1 MITAAPSDQAPTPP
15 HPGAAT
21 DASARPPRFAFH
33 RLRTRLTVLYAGLFV
48 AILVLVLSAVY
59 AAVARNAERIVRAD
73 LAVSG
78 MVFDRIWSLRSHEL
92 GSGAQVL
99 ARDFGFRA
107 AIATHDAATIQSA
120 LENLRSRLDIDQ
132 AFVVGLDG
140 QVLAQADPSGA
151 RPDARVLAAIAGQDE
166 ASGVFVMNGT
176 PYEAVSKPILTPAL
190 NGWVVF
196 AVRLDRQEM
205 AALEQ
210 LSAIPLHP
218 AVLVRGARG
227 RWIADNTGTSP
238 EERAAV
244 GRFLAAPK
252 AAGHQLVTRIGPTV
266 AVIKP
271 LASMAGDRV
280 ILLLRY
286 PMAQAL
292 APYNWLLGAMLVLGL
307 LGLGVIAVGS
317 WFLARNVTRPLLA
330 LRAAAERLERGEAVQ
345 IEAAGTDEIAS
356 LERSFNSMA
365 HGIHERERALESA
378 REKAEAAN
386 RAKSEFLSNMSH
398 EIRTPLNGI
407 LGMAQVMARDAAD
420 EAGRQRLSVIRE
432 SGETLLGILNSI
444 LDLSKIEA
452 GHVELELDDFDIE
465 SLVAEVC
472 DPHARQ
478 AAVAGLGFEIALDAA
493 ARGTWRGDRL
503 RLARVLDALVSNAVK
518 FTEQGAVTVAVESR
532 GQGMKIRVLDTGLG
546 IPAEWIDQVFE
557 TFAQVDGSATRRT
570 GGAGLGLSVCRDL
583 TALMGGQISVA
594 SRPGLGST
602 FVVDLPLE
610 RRPDAAPQVAAD
622 EPTPDEAVRPI
633 RILAAEDNR
642 TNQLILTALLEPA
655 GVDLT
660 VAENGREAVEAF
672 ASARFDLV
680 LMDIQMPEMTGVE
693 ATLAIRQAEAVQGR
707 APTPILAV
715 TANVMAH
722 QVSEYLAAGMNAVIA
737 KPIAADK
744 LFAAMEQALDAA
756 EQAAA
761 ARAA

>member
-15 HPGAAT
+15 QPGAAT
-21 DASARPPRFAFH
+21 AAPPRPPRFAFH

-48 AILVLVLSAVY
+48 AILVLILSAVY

-92 GSGAQVL
+92 GTGAQVL
-99 ARDFGFRA
+99 ARAFGFRA

-132 AFVVGLDG
+132 AFVVDLDG
-140 QVLAQADPSGA
+140 RVLAQADPKGA
-151 RPDARVLAAIAGQDE
+151 RPDAGVLAAIAGQDE

-190 NGWVVF
+190 SGWVVF
-196 AVRLDRQEM
+196 AVRLDRREM

-218 AVLVRGARG
+218 AVLVRGVQG
-227 RWIADNTGTSP
+227 RWIADNTGTSG

-244 GRFLAAPK
+244 SRFLATPQAV
-252 AAGHQLVTRIGPTV
+252 GHQLVTRIGPAV

-271 LASMAGDRV
+271 LASMTGDRV

-330 LRAAAERLERGEAVQ
+330 LRAAAERLERGEAVR

-365 HGIHERERALESA
+365 HGIHERERALEGA

-407 LGMAQVMARDAAD
+407 LGMAQVMGRDATD
-420 EAGRQRLSVIRE
+420 QAGRQRLEVIRQ

-452 GHVELELDDFDIE
+452 GHAELELDDFDLAA
-465 SLVAEVC
+465 LVAEVC

-478 AAVAGLGFEIALDAA
+478 AAEAGLRLEIAIDPA
-493 ARGTWRGDRL
+493 ARGSWRGDRR
-503 RLARVLDALVSNAVK
+503 RLGRVLDALVSNAVK
-518 FTEQGAVTVAVESR
+518 FTEHGGVTVAAEACGEGVR
-532 GQGMKIRVLDTGLG
+532 LRVVDTGVG
-546 IPAEWIDQVFE
+546 IPEQWIGQVFE
-557 TFAQVDGSATRRT
+557 TFAQVDSSATRRT

-583 TALMGGQISVA
+583 TLLMGGLISVT
-594 SRPGLGST
+594 SRPGEGSA
-602 FVVDLPLE
+602 FVVALPLE
-610 RRPDAAPQVAAD
+610 RRADALSEAVADPSAPEEAAP
-622 EPTPDEAVRPI
+622 TI

-655 GVDLT
+655 GVELT
-660 VAENGREAVEAF
+660 LAENGREAVEAF
-672 ASARFDLV
+672 AAARFDLV

-693 ATLAIRQAEAVQGR
+693 ATLAIRKAEADQNR
-707 APTPILAV
+707 PATPILAV

-722 QVSEYLAAGMNAVIA
+722 QVSEYLAAGMDAVIA

-744 LFAAMEQALDAA
+744 LFSAMEQALDAA